1 MAIKVFEKEFETKVQ
16 CLREAERA
24 VAERRE
30 QARLRSLERAATG
43 QGDPIGAYNDA
54 VSIETALEMYG
65 FKEIGS
71 RWLSPNSGSGIPGVV
86 VRDGHIFSHHS
97 GDAGIGRPAGTGII
111 ADAFDLFVHFEHG
124 GDFNRA
130 LVAAGD
136 RFTVQD
142 PIKGDIVTI
151 NKFNQRQFKRQQDP
165 GQQQAGPEAEAK
177 TKSRF
182 KLIKLSDIEFKNPEW
197 LIKPFIQ
204 MDSLNQIFG
213 DPGSLK
219 SFVAIDIAACIATGT
234 DFHGM
239 KVKKGAVTFVAGEA
253 FNGLKM
259 RFQAWSVK
267 HQVSLDDAD
276 IFLSPMPVGIG
287 DPDSISEAIK
297 AIDEIVEAAGEPA
310 LIVIDTVARNF
321 GPGDENST
329 KDMSAFVIGCD
340 ELKAKYCCAVLL
352 VHHSG
357 HADKARGRGAMALY
371 GALDAEYK
379 AYKDENGILRI
390 ENTKAKEFKKP
401 EPMAFIVQEVEIPFE
416 DEDGF
421 PLTSIILDQTEY
433 VAPPQKGNRGRGKNQ
448 TLAIQLLSNLY
459 KEHRAKL
466 VRGGYDPDDAK
477 VKLSDWC
484 FECKKNGIDKSA
496 FYRLKNSLVEQ
507 GQVKIEQ
514 GYVSL

>member
-1 MAIKVFEKEFETKVQ
+1 MIKTFEKEMQAEVQ
-16 CLREAERA
+16 RLREVDKA
-24 VAERRE
+24 VAERKE

-43 QGDPIGAYNDA
+43 QADPISANNEA
-54 VSIETALEMYG
+54 VPIETALEMYG
-65 FKEIGS
+65 FKEKGS
-71 RWLSPNSGSGIPGVV
+71 RWLSPNSESGVPGVV

-97 GDAGIGRPAGTGII
+97 GDAGIGMQAGTGIV
-111 ADAFDLFVHFEHG
+111 ADSFDLSVHFEHG
-124 GDFNRA
+124 GDFNRS
-130 LVAAGD
+130 LIAAGD

-142 PIKGDIVTI
+142 PIKGDVVSI

-165 GQQQAGPEAEAK
+165 GQQQETPESKPK
-177 TKSRF
+177 TESRF

-204 MDSLNQIFG
+204 KDSLNQIFG

-219 SFVAIDIAACIATGT
+219 SFVAIDMTACVATGT
-234 DFHGM
+234 DYHSM
-239 KVKKGAVTFVAGEA
+239 KVKKGPVIFVAGEA

-259 RFQAWSVK
+259 RFMAWSIK
-267 HQVSLDDAD
+267 HQVSLDDAN

-287 DPDSISEAIK
+287 DPDSINEAIK
-297 AIDEIVEAAGEPA
+297 AIDEIVAAAGNPA

-340 ELKAKYCCAVLL
+340 ELKTKYRCAVLL
-352 VHHSG
+352 IHHSG

-379 AYKDENGILRI
+379 AYKDENGTLRV

-401 EPMAFIVQEVEIPFE
+401 EPMAFVVQEVGIPFK

-421 PLTSIILDQTEY
+421 SLSSIILDRTEY
-433 VAPPQKGNRGRGKNQ
+433 VAPPQKGNKGRGKNQ
-448 TLAIQLLSNLY
+448 VLALLLLSTLH
-459 KEHRAKL
+459 KEHREKL

-514 GYVSL
+514 GYVFS